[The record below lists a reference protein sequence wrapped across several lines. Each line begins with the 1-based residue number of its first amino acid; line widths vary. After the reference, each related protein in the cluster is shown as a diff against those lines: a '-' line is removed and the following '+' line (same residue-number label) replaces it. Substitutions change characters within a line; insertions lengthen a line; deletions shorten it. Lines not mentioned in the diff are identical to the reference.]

1 MRGDS
6 PGLRSAIGE
15 DFTSSRTARR
25 LALVGVCCWL
35 AYEWG
40 PGNETV
46 TPWLLINVMGSVD
59 GVGAILATA
68 AVGFVFTSLQQL
80 ASGFTALL
88 GFSMFERTAQESWN
102 LLQRRA
108 SELPEWSRLGW
119 LSRGVL
125 VFGLGTTAVA
135 LIQIMATGQTGVRP
149 HRRAVTSS
157 AVLCGAIVAA
167 IGAVVS
173 SLVVAAR
180 RTPALVEP
188 TEWLLRILG
197 NPLLWLALVVVVLA
211 APVVRARR
219 TPVVAGERSSAG
231 PPRHGG

>member
-1 MRGDS
+1 VIEEPTQERLRGGP
-6 PGLRSAIGE
+6 PGLRSAIGA
-15 DFTSSRTARR
+15 DFGGAQWAQR

-40 PGNETV
+40 PGNEAV
-46 TPWLLINVMGSVD
+46 TPWLLVNVIGAVD
-59 GVGAILATA
+59 GVGAIFATV
-68 AVGFVFTSLQQL
+68 AVGFVFTALQQL

-88 GFSMFERTAQESWN
+88 GFSMFETTAQASWR
-102 LLQRRA
+102 LLQRRE

-119 LSRGVL
+119 LARGVL

-135 LIQIMATGQTGVRP
+135 LIQIMTTGQTGVRP
-149 HRRAVTSS
+149 HRRVITAS

-167 IGAVVS
+167 IGGVVS

-180 RTPALVEP
+180 RMPALVEP

-211 APVVRARR
+211 APVVRSRC
-219 TPVVAGERSSAG
+219 TPMIAEE
-231 PPRHGG
+231 